1 MYRSLERPIQF
12 RYSEIQEFPSTLN
25 ESQRV
30 NWMTRMFLTEAR
42 KNLTMEGSGGLPAFY
57 TEEEVDALENTLR
70 EHERWLGER
79 VELQKSVKPFEN
91 PVVTT
96 AELRAKVKPLDT
108 ALMKLVRRKAPPKS
122 KKLPSSTSAST
133 VASETASESTPEAET
148 LTLPVSDAEKTPVYS
163 EPLSSPVPEASET
176 SEAAEK
182 TADERKHDEL

>member
-133 VASETASESTPEAET
+133 VASETSSESTPEAET